1 MPALSQEKL
10 YTIDDIYNLKDGERA
25 ELVDGHIYYNSR
37 NHKKPQALYSSI
49 LMPCIMPAAYLP
61 V

>member
-25 ELVDGHIYYNSR
+25 ELVDGHIICHLLTQNIREY
-37 NHKKPQALYSSI
+37 
-49 LMPCIMPAAYLP
+49 
-61 V
+61 